1 MKNLSELFQFL
12 SKTMQVL
19 RDQVNYIQ
27 CGGFRVMGGGLADWL
42 ACHSVGLFHSIYI
55 FASGWVDF

>member
-1 MKNLSELFQFL
+1 M
-12 SKTMQVL
+12 
-19 RDQVNYIQ
+19 NYIQ